1 MNPSPPLSP
10 FLSLPPFLPLPLSV
24 FEYFISCLKHTFRHV
39 LQVTP
44 KIRQLI
50 VKPPNEDQI
59 PSLLSLIQHEDKQ
72 QQMNKENMDTS
83 QNQDDNDIHEDKI
96 DEQVFDTEEDVTMT
110 IDTSWESK
118 TETTEDISSSE
129 DLVKSVD
136 SVDSVKCISQKRTQ
150 RQKKNDIK
158 FLCQLLDCVQV
169 EEEMA
174 LNTWIDG
181 ITLETLRK
189 VVRVTIQFVIQSGI
203 YTLILQKVHISM

>member
-1 MNPSPPLSP
+1 
-10 FLSLPPFLPLPLSV
+10 
-24 FEYFISCLKHTFRHV
+24 
-39 LQVTP
+39 
-44 KIRQLI
+44 
-50 VKPPNEDQI
+50 
-59 PSLLSLIQHEDKQ
+59 
-72 QQMNKENMDTS
+72 MNKENMDTS
-83 QNQDDNDIHEDKI
+83 QNQDDNDLHEDKI

-136 SVDSVKCISQKRTQ
+136 SVDSVKRISQKRTQ
-150 RQKKNDIK
+150 RQKNNDIK

-169 EEEMA
+169 EEETA

-189 VVRVTIQFVIQSGI
+189 VVRVAIQFVIQSPI